1 MTLFCRQQVEYSDD
15 DEPKPSVHLSQAQKL
30 RKVIV
35 ELVDTER
42 SYVKVNTNHIFQFL
56 IHQLSF
62 RLNVSVELIF
72 SLDEGEKRFPVL
84 RNCSRI
90 LDLMHYTVVTFAA
103 KTVQFNTVQ
112 CKMKFLGYFAC
123 VSLVYNRKHT

>member
-72 SLDEGEKRFPVL
+72 SLDEGENVSPCYEIVVEFW
-84 RNCSRI
+84 I
-90 LDLMHYTVVTFAA
+90 LCTILW
-103 KTVQFNTVQ
+103 
-112 CKMKFLGYFAC
+112 
-123 VSLVYNRKHT
+123 